1 MKNNKKVNKKED
13 KVESLRAVFFMVV
26 KGNKK
31 AMNQFEKAIEVAG
44 ILENIE
50 AKK

>member
-1 MKNNKKVNKKED
+1 MKNNKKVNKSND
-13 KVESLRAVFFMVV
+13 KIESLRAVFFMVV

-31 AMNQFEKAIEVAG
+31 TMDQFEKAIEVNG